1 MRIVTLALLMAMVGM
16 VQAQAQTPQFAPA
29 VRAAAMLRAAALT
42 PSNAARLEPFGGA
55 GAQAGSNRH
64 EMGTTLMIAGG
75 AAVLIGAIVGGG
87 GGAALIVGG
96 LAAGGYGYYLFQ
108 QK

>member
-1 MRIVTLALLMAMVGM
+1 MRIITLALLIAVFAATKGQG
-16 VQAQAQTPQFAPA
+16 QAPQFAPA
-29 VRAAAMLRAAALT
+29 MHAAATLRLAAARGADRAT
-42 PSNAARLEPFGGA
+42 LEPFGGTA
-55 GAQAGSNRH
+55 PQASSNKK
-64 EMGTTLMIAGG
+64 EMGTTLMIVGG
-75 AAVLIGAIVGGG
+75 AIVVAGAIVGGG

>member
-1 MRIVTLALLMAMVGM
+1 MRIIPLAALMSVLAIIPGR
-16 VQAQAQTPQFAPA
+16 AQTPQFGPA
-29 VRAAAMLRAAALT
+29 VHAAAALRLA
-42 PSNAARLEPFGGA
+42 AARPADAALQPFGGNPS
-55 GAQAGSNRH
+55 QASSNRR
-64 EMGTTLMIAGG
+64 EMGTTLMIVGG
-75 AAVLIGAIVGGG
+75 AVVVVGAIVGGG